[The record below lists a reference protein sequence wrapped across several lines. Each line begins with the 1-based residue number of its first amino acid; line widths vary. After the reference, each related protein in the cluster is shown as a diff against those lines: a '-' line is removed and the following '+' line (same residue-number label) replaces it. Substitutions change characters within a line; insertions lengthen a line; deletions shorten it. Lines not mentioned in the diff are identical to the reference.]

1 MSFLSRLIPSEP
13 LMKWREPNAYVRKN
27 LSHGRWI
34 GLLIVFMIAP
44 LLLIASAVLH
54 DFSKGRI
61 ILALL
66 FMVVG
71 LIGFVVIWFGSSNSV
86 CIKEDRITDGVGR
99 SANQS
104 RYRDIE
110 CCNVSH
116 ENYNATKFSV
126 LKFSVRK
133 GLPVGQIKEVAVPDD
148 VNLEHVLQILRN
160 KGVPVVEVPLPS

>member
-1 MSFLSRLIPSEP
+1 MNFLSGLIPSES

-34 GLLIVFMIAP
+34 SLLIVFMIAP
-44 LLLIASAVLH
+44 LLLIASAVQH
-54 DFSKGRI
+54 DYSKGRI
-61 ILALL
+61 ILAFL

-71 LIGFVVIWFGSSNSV
+71 LIGFVVTWYGSGSLV
-86 CIKEDRITDGVGR
+86 CLKENHITDGAGR
-99 SANQS
+99 SADRS
-104 RYRDIE
+104 RYVDIE

-116 ENYNATKFSV
+116 DNYNDTKFSV

-148 VNLEHVLQILRN
+148 VNLEHILQILRD
-160 KGVPVVEVPLPS
+160 KGVKVVESSLPS